1 MNLRFKVVIIFI
13 SVLIFLIIGRLF
25 ELQVLNHNFLG
36 STVYQK
42 KTEQELIPADRGRI
56 FISEQEKLFP
66 LAINVNTYD
75 LVVSPY
81 EILESDIRVEEWL
94 EKISPFLDFLNWEKI
109 IEQSLIEENKS
120 VEDFKNLLTR
130 ISKKDDFYEVLKKD
144 LTIEEV
150 REIQNLN
157 LPGIR
162 FKKNIK
168 RYYPE
173 KELFGHITGFF
184 RSLENCEAENC
195 FNGEGQYGLEEF
207 FHEQLSGKY
216 GYTTQEKVKSV
227 TSLTNSFSKFPENG
241 IDLILTLN
249 RTIQFFVC
257 QTLENAL
264 QEYAAKSGSIIVL
277 NPKTGEILA
286 LCNYPNFDPNE
297 YSKVEDYS
305 IFKNDAISSAF
316 EPGSIFKVITIASA
330 LDAKKIKPETVYLD
344 PGKITIDG
352 ETISN
357 VENRTFGYQT
367 MTGVLEK
374 SINTGAVYVAQK
386 IGKSNFR
393 NYLKKFGFGSLT
405 QVELPNESPGN
416 ISNLDEKEEIYLATA
431 SFGQGITVTSLQM
444 VNAVGAIANQGKLM
458 KPYLIKKIIKGRDK
472 TTLKPNFI
480 RQVISP
486 SAASNLTAMLVSVC
500 ENGYGRKAKVPGYY
514 VGGKTG
520 TAQVPKKQG
529 GGYSEEVIHSFV
541 GFAPATNPVF
551 VGLVKID
558 NPQKGKYADSTA
570 APTFG
575 KIAEFILNYYN
586 IPPDKEFSQ

>member
-1 MNLRFKVVIIFI
+1 MNLRFKLVIIFI

-25 ELQVLNHNFLG
+25 ELQVLNHNFFS

-42 KTEQELIPADRGRI
+42 RIEQEFIPADRGRI
-56 FISEQEKLFP
+56 FISEYEKLSP
-66 LAINVNTYD
+66 LAINVNTYN
-75 LVVSPY
+75 LVASPY

-94 EKISPFLDFLNWEKI
+94 EKISFFLDFLNWEEIK
-109 IEQSLIEENKS
+109 EQSLIEENKS
-120 VEDFKNLLTR
+120 VEEFKSLLTR
-130 ISKKDDFYEVLKKD
+130 LSKRDDFYEVLKKD
-144 LTIEEV
+144 LTAEEV
-150 REIQNLN
+150 KDIQNLN

-162 FKKNIK
+162 FEKNTK
-168 RYYPE
+168 RFYPE
-173 KELFGHITGFF
+173 KELFSHITGFF
-184 RSLENCEAENC
+184 RSLENCAVENC

-207 FHEQLSGKY
+207 FHEQLSGKS
-216 GYTTQEKVKSV
+216 GYIAQEKIKGV
-227 TSLTNSFSKFPENG
+227 TNLTNSFSRPPENG
-241 IDLILTLN
+241 IDLILTLD

-257 QTLENAL
+257 QTLKNAL
-264 QEYAAKSGSIIVL
+264 QEYVAKSGSVVVL
-277 NPKTGEILA
+277 NPKTGEIIA

-297 YSKVEDYS
+297 YSEEEDYS
-305 IFKNDAISSAF
+305 VFKNNVVSSAF
-316 EPGSIFKVITIASA
+316 EPDSIFKIITIASA

-344 PGKITIDG
+344 PGKIIIDG

-367 MTGVLEK
+367 MTEVLEK

-405 QVELPNESPGN
+405 QIELPYESPGN
-416 ISNLDEKEEIYLATA
+416 ISNLDEKQEIYLATA
-431 SFGQGITVTSLQM
+431 SFGQGITVTSLQI
-444 VNAVGAIANQGKLM
+444 VNAVGAIVNQGKLM
-458 KPYLIKKIIKGRDK
+458 KPYLVKKIIKGGEE
-472 TTLKPNFI
+472 TILEPNFI

-529 GGYSEEVIHSFV
+529 RGYSEEVIHSFI

-551 VGLVKID
+551 VALVKID
-558 NPQKGKYADSTA
+558 NPQEGKYSDSTA
-570 APTFG
+570 VPTFG
-575 KIAEFILNYYN
+575 KIAKFILNYYN
-586 IPPDKEFSQ
+586 IPPDKKLSQ